1 MNLQEEILRIKSMI
15 IVTEELGLDLD
26 KKQKIFELVNVFND
40 GNFESEIK
48 PYFNDIMTFFKF
60 INKYGLLDELD
71 IDNIPYN
78 DISNEVF
85 DYLDDNGII
94 SNFDYDSIPEA
105 FKNNYLIHGLEH
117 NYEDTI
123 KYITSKLLTDVQ
135 IRPDGLYLYLGNDRD
150 DLGSFFCRSS
160 RGDVSA
166 KDVAKQV
173 FAEDGLGT
181 DWHFDVDTKPSQVID
196 DLDEKNTIH
205 LKDVIFKEIGNVELS
220 LEDYDSDFFS
230 SLSEEQGTEGY
241 FKIGPEDL
249 NELIKDSY
257 AIDEL
262 CENDLSELGQELKSV
277 YWNAYNT
284 AYEDEIYELVYN
296 GLDEYF
302 EGKIDEEPKET
313 TKSDG
318 KKVITYLNYIKI
330 RDFVGNI
337 SLFLENN
344 KGGTYTDSYL
354 EYFGR
359 YTTLM
364 NQLIYD
370 QDYECIDFRT
380 PDYPDWSKIQ
390 KYINDMFREYI

>member
-15 IVTEELGLDLD
+15 IVTEEIGLDSD

-60 INKYGLLDELD
+60 INKYGLLYELD
-71 IDNIPYN
+71 INNIPYN

-85 DYLDDNGII
+85 DYLEDNGIL

-123 KYITSKLLTDVQ
+123 KYITSDLLTDVQ
-135 IRPDGLYLYLGNDRD
+135 IRPDGFYLYLGNDRD
-150 DLGSFFCRSS
+150 ELASFFCGSS
-160 RGDVSA
+160 RRDVSA
-166 KDVAKQV
+166 EDVAKQV
-173 FAEDGLGT
+173 FSEDGLGN
-181 DWHFDVDTKPSQVID
+181 DWYFDVDTKPSDVID
-196 DLDEKNTIH
+196 DLDEQNTIH

-220 LEDYDSDFFS
+220 LEDYDSDFFE
-230 SLSEEQGTEGY
+230 SLSQEQGTEGY

-249 NELIKDSY
+249 NELIKDSD
-257 AIDEL
+257 AINEL
-262 CENDLSELGQELKSV
+262 CKKDLSELGQELQNI
-277 YWNAYNT
+277 YWNAYNS
-284 AYEDEIYELVYN
+284 AYENEVYELVYD

-302 EGKIDEEPKET
+302 EGKIDEVPKEIA
-313 TKSDG
+313 KSDG
-318 KKVITYLNYIKI
+318 KKVTKYLNYIKI

-344 KGGTYTDSYL
+344 KGQSYSDSFL
-354 EYFGR
+354 EYFGS
-359 YTTLM
+359 YSSLM
-364 NQLIYD
+364 KQLIYD

-380 PDYPDWSKIQ
+380 PDYPDWSTTQ
-390 KYINDMFREYI
+390 KYINEMFRDYI

>member
-15 IVTEELGLDLD
+15 IVTEEIGLDSD

-60 INKYGLLDELD
+60 INKYGLLYELD
-71 IDNIPYN
+71 INNIPYN

-85 DYLDDNGII
+85 DYLDDNGVL

-123 KYITSKLLTDVQ
+123 KYITSELLTDVQ
-135 IRPDGLYLYLGNDRD
+135 IRPDGFYLYLGNDRD
-150 DLGSFFCRSS
+150 ELASFFCGSS
-160 RGDVSA
+160 RRDVSA
-166 KDVAKQV
+166 EDVAKQV
-173 FAEDGLGT
+173 FSEDGLGN
-181 DWHFDVDTKPSQVID
+181 DWYFDVDTKPSDVID
-196 DLDEKNTIH
+196 DLDEQNTIH

-220 LEDYDSDFFS
+220 LEDYDSDFFE
-230 SLSEEQGTEGY
+230 SLSQEQGTEGY

-249 NELIKDSY
+249 NELIKDSD
-257 AIDEL
+257 AINEL
-262 CENDLSELGQELKSV
+262 CKKDLSELGQELQNI
-277 YWNAYNT
+277 YWNAYNS
-284 AYEDEIYELVYN
+284 AYENEVYELVYD

-302 EGKIDEEPKET
+302 EGKIDEVPKEI

-318 KKVITYLNYIKI
+318 KKVTKYLNYIKI

-344 KGGTYTDSYL
+344 KGQSYSDSFL
-354 EYFGR
+354 EYFGS
-359 YTTLM
+359 YSSLM
-364 NQLIYD
+364 KQLIYD

-380 PDYPDWSKIQ
+380 PDYPDWSTTQ
-390 KYINDMFREYI
+390 KYINEMFNDYI

>member
-15 IVTEELGLDLD
+15 IVTEEIGLDSD

-60 INKYGLLDELD
+60 INKYGLLYELD
-71 IDNIPYN
+71 INNIPYN

-85 DYLDDNGII
+85 DYLEDNGIL

-123 KYITSKLLTDVQ
+123 KYITSELLTDVQ
-135 IRPDGLYLYLGNDRD
+135 IRPDGFYLYLGNDRD
-150 DLGSFFCRSS
+150 ELASFFCGSS
-160 RGDVSA
+160 RRDVSA
-166 KDVAKQV
+166 EDVAKQV
-173 FAEDGLGT
+173 FSEDGLGN
-181 DWHFDVDTKPSQVID
+181 DWYFDVDTKPSDVID
-196 DLDEKNTIH
+196 DLDEQNTIH

-220 LEDYDSDFFS
+220 LEDYDSDFFE
-230 SLSEEQGTEGY
+230 SLSQEQGTEGY

-249 NELIKDSY
+249 NELIKDSD
-257 AIDEL
+257 AINEL
-262 CENDLSELGQELKSV
+262 CKKDLSELGQELQNI

-284 AYEDEIYELVYN
+284 AYEDEIYELVYG

-302 EGKIDEEPKET
+302 EGKIDEVPKVII
-313 TKSDG
+313 KSDG
-318 KKVITYLNYIKI
+318 KKETRYVNYIKI

-337 SLFLENN
+337 TLFLNLH
-344 KGGTYTDSYL
+344 KGETYSDSYL
-354 EYFGR
+354 EYFGS
-359 YTTLM
+359 YSSLM
-364 NQLIYD
+364 KQLIYD
-370 QDYECIDFRT
+370 GDFECIDFRI
-380 PDYPDWSKIQ
+380 PDYPDWSTIQ
-390 KYINDMFREYI
+390 KYTNEMFNDYI